1 MRVSVPEFSVD
12 KTETSPVSGE
22 GSVGQLPFR
31 YYGSPDRDPLPHSK
45 LWKRWEGALLTCRRC
60 TLNVSFVK
68 EAR

>member
-31 YYGSPDRDPLPHSK
+31 YYGSPEISAPHPDSK
-45 LWKRWEGALLTCRRC
+45 LWKRWEGALLTCRRH
-60 TLNVSFVK
+60 TLNVSFAK
-68 EAR
+68 